1 MGTPQRQAR
10 PFEGAVGLWIC
21 YRNSGCIRTHDLAK
35 HSAHSITLHH
45 LACQWLE

>member
-21 YRNSGCIRTHDLAK
+21 NRNSGCSTHDLAK